1 MILLSSSVAVEIPW
15 QIGIPIAGLFI
26 LFVALALIAFFIE
39 KDIRAQGQTVQES
52 RSLSYLLFW
61 PRGVIRYLKEYGAGA
76 GVVCPQCGKKNPFH
90 HLKFTNGKCL
100 YCKTEISLSEA
111 DKYDAKYTALQKA
124 VMVCHLFAWL
134 GVALLIAFVVLLILN
149 AL

>member
-15 QIGIPIAGLFI
+15 QIGILIAGLFI

-52 RSLSYLLFW
+52 RSLSY
-61 PRGVIRYLKEYGAGA
+61 YLKEYGAGA

-100 YCKTEISLSEA
+100 YCKTEISQSEA
-111 DKYDAKYTALQKA
+111 DKYEAKHTALQKA
-124 VMVCHLFAWL
+124 VMVCYLFAWL

>member
-15 QIGIPIAGLFI
+15 QIGILIAGLFI

-76 GVVCPQCGKKNPFH
+76 VR
-90 HLKFTNGKCL
+90 
-100 YCKTEISLSEA
+100 
-111 DKYDAKYTALQKA
+111 
-124 VMVCHLFAWL
+124 
-134 GVALLIAFVVLLILN
+134 N
-149 AL
+149 AERKIRCII